1 MPEWIHSWFSGKRV
15 RFLLLILPNRMP
27 EGERCQQDDT
37 SRDVDYVPGSAGE
50 GEVMT
55 GLKRMPMMA

>member
-1 MPEWIHSWFSGKRV
+1 
-15 RFLLLILPNRMP
+15 MP